1 MGWDVPSRPV
11 KARAAVWSAGLAV
24 LVALLFPLG
33 VARAASA
40 KGRTTLVAGYVS
52 AGAPVSGASLSFYG
66 PSGRRVKL
74 REKSDADGFF
84 TLVLPGSP
92 RSVRIV
98 ASGGAVG
105 GERVDGS
112 LQAIVPRPGPSQD
125 VFVNPASTVS
135 AAYAAGHPSAS
146 LALSSREAARLLG
159 LRPGDSIGS
168 GLLHVTPYFDGLAFL
183 RAARAHGGLQRY
195 VAYLIGRD
203 EPVSFRP
210 PRLLRGLQDY
220 ARVLGMAS
228 NAISAV
234 SGIGSIVNDVIG
246 WAQGSQQQIGQIWD
260 AVRQMQNQLTAIQ
273 TSLDNIQAEIQSGFR
288 QLHDQIGDLAYN
300 QSVLGLKELAGTVAT
315 TESDFEDLVTNAASP
330 NFSSE
335 LATTKTH
342 AIEQNINKIETEFNE
357 AHDVFRDGLLGSLGT
372 KPAYYFAGTTLLAR
386 SAHFMTPSDSTQ
398 LQAFASY
405 VLQYQA
411 LAFNLIVRWET
422 HLSPKSPTGTL
433 TKAVKHYLG
442 FASTDQARAW
452 LHANP
457 PESPTP
463 SAPST
468 GALHDELS
476 YLAKIQPV
484 PAQMI
489 VEEIGDGV
497 TGPMWQASDAASFD
511 LGADVHARSGGMGCA
526 DRYHAA
532 YSELGKDWCQYMW
545 KSWATAKNALTTE
558 ANHLATSSGLA
569 GWQSATL
576 GQAQTLLRTDKV
588 ASVLQ
593 VKPDYW
599 DPYDFTLRTHGY
611 QTTADGLYCD
621 YYCGYRSTWV
631 DGMDVTTV
639 KGSPEGAR
647 ATKGSCFFGVGDS
660 KGTNCPLLY
669 VLFRRTPASSEHYW
683 PYLSPA
689 APTQGRNGR
698 SRPASRSFP
707 R

>member
-1 MGWDVPSRPV
+1 MGRDVPSRPDR
-11 KARAAVWSAGLAV
+11 ARAAMCSAGLAV
-24 LVALLFPLG
+24 LLALLLPLG
-33 VARAASA
+33 VARTASA

-52 AGAPVSGASLSFYG
+52 AGAPVSGANLSVYG
-66 PSGRRVKL
+66 PSGRRMKL
-74 REKSDADGFF
+74 REKTDADGFF
-84 TLVLPGSP
+84 TLVLRGSP
-92 RSVRIV
+92 HSLRIV
-98 ASGGAVG
+98 ANGGAVG
-105 GERVDGS
+105 DERVDGS
-112 LQAIVPRPGPSQD
+112 LQAIVRHPGPAVD
-125 VFVNPASTVS
+125 VFVNPASTVT
-135 AAYAAGHPSAS
+135 AVYAAGHPRAS
-146 LALSSREAARLLG
+146 LALSSLEASRLLG
-159 LRPGDSIGS
+159 LGPGDSIG
-168 GLLHVTPYFDGLAFL
+168 GALLHVTPYFDGLAFL
-183 RAARAHGGLQRY
+183 RAAQARGGLQRY
-195 VAYLIGRD
+195 VAYLIGRGK
-203 EPVSFRP
+203 PVSFRP
-210 PRLLRGLQDY
+210 ARLLGGIQDY

-260 AVRQMQNQLTAIQ
+260 AVRQMQSQLTAIQ
-273 TSLDNIQAEIQSGFR
+273 TALDNIQAEIQSGFR

-330 NFSSE
+330 NFSAA
-335 LATTKTH
+335 LATAKTH
-342 AIEQNINKIETEFNE
+342 AIEENINKLETGFNE

-386 SAHFMTPSDSTQ
+386 SAHFMTPGDSTQ
-398 LQAFASY
+398 LEAFASY

-433 TKAVKHYLG
+433 TKAVKQYLG
-442 FASTDQARAW
+442 FASTDQAKAW
-452 LHANP
+452 LRANP

-463 SAPST
+463 SAPLT
-468 GALHDELS
+468 GALHDELT
-476 YLAKIQPV
+476 YLATIHPV
-484 PAQMI
+484 PTHMI
-489 VEEIGDGV
+489 VEEIGDAV
-497 TGPMWQASDAASFD
+497 TGPMWQASDAAPFD

-532 YSELGKDWCQYMW
+532 YSELGKEWCQYMW
-545 KSWATAKNALTTE
+545 KSWSTAKDALTTA
-558 ANHLATSSGLA
+558 ANHVATSSGLS

-576 GQAQTLLRTDKV
+576 GQAQALLRTDKV

-593 VKPDYW
+593 IKPDYW
-599 DPYDFTLRTHGY
+599 DPYDFALRTHGY

-647 ATKGSCFFGVGDS
+647 ATKGGCFFGVGDS

-683 PYLSPA
+683 PYLTAGA
-689 APTQGRNGR
+689 ATRGRNGR
-698 SRPASRSFP
+698 SRPAARSFA